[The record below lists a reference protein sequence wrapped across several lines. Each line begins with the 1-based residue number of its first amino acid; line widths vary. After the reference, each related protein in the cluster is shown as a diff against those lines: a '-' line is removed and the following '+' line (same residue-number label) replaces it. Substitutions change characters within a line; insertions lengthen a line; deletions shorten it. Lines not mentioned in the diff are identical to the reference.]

1 LRTPVTA
8 FQKLTFDLLFC
19 NTWNRQ
25 SGEEFLLS
33 WQWSM
38 KMILSTEAANIK
50 FVHDTIR
57 QGFLHAGLQNEK
69 DIITMSIDRRDGI
82 ASLDSDAIFC
92 AIRNTDM

>member
-1 LRTPVTA
+1 
-8 FQKLTFDLLFC
+8 
-19 NTWNRQ
+19 
-25 SGEEFLLS
+25 
-33 WQWSM
+33 
-38 KMILSTEAANIK
+38 MILSTEAANIK